1 MVGAEGDTGLFGDE
15 LPDDEYPF
23 VLNTGRVLEHWHT
36 GSMTRRS
43 KALDAIQPE
52 AFVAIHPDDQ
62 KQLDANDGQWL
73 RITSRRGS
81 IELAARADQGVQP
94 GEIFVPFHFREAAAN
109 TLTNDALDPHG
120 KIPEFKVCAVQ
131 VAPVNPAGDH

>member
-1 MVGAEGDTGLFGDE
+1 VPCLYRPADE

-52 AFVAIHPDDQ
+52 AFVGIHPDDLQ
-62 KQLDANDGQWL
+62 RLNADDGQWM

-81 IELAARADQGVQP
+81 IELAARSDRGLQP
-94 GEIFVPFHFREAAAN
+94 GEVFIPFHFREAAAN

-120 KIPEFKVCAVQ
+120 KIPEFKICAVQ
-131 VAPVNPAGDH
+131 VTPVETAADT